1 MNNTAELYQRIINFI
16 YLSLSETIAK
26 IPFGGK
32 YLLEEVTRKVGEHIL
47 QENENKYPPGSKRPV
62 DICTAYLKAIGAA
75 DPLQI
80 GAIELQAEGMDV
92 LITMTQENCIYRYY
106 CEEAVKNGLIFCC
119 PRLGALQSVL
129 ANTLGTTYSTEM
141 ELFDQKTG
149 KCKGRLFPI
158 KRRLRS
164 EMVHSSGN
172 TLTLAGERA
181 ILFTRDVYI
190 SLLAAIR
197 DYAPFILKKVLFE
210 AGYRSCL
217 PLAEEAL
224 AFYNTAEEA
233 LDVCFEELKN
243 CGQGRLELVS
253 LDKKAGHAVIR
264 CYQSFEV
271 DAVKG
276 IKLYR
281 TPRVSCDLLRG
292 ELSACLS
299 VILGCQMVCMEMKCA
314 AMEGDYCEFHAY
326 SEEEEKI

>member
-1 MNNTAELYQRIINFI
+1 M
-16 YLSLSETIAK
+16 
-26 IPFGGK
+26 
-32 YLLEEVTRKVGEHIL
+32 
-47 QENENKYPPGSKRPV
+47 
-62 DICTAYLKAIGAA
+62 
-75 DPLQI
+75 
-80 GAIELQAEGMDV
+80 
-92 LITMTQENCIYRYY
+92 ITMTQENCIYRYY
-106 CEEAVKNGLIFCC
+106 CEVAVKDRLLFCC

-129 ANTLGTTYSTEM
+129 TNTLGRTYSTEM
-141 ELFDQKTG
+141 KLFDQKTG
-149 KCKGRLFPI
+149 KCQGRIFPV

-164 EMVHSSGN
+164 EMVHSSGD

-190 SLLAAIR
+190 SLLVAIR

-224 AFYNTAEEA
+224 AFYNTPEEA

-243 CGQGRLELVS
+243 CGHGRLELVS

-271 DAVKG
+271 DAAKG

-299 VILGCQMVCMEMKCA
+299 VIFGCSMVCMEMKCA